1 MTCVVVN
8 DASCLID
15 LGKGGLLPFL
25 CSLPYRFIV
34 PLPIRT
40 SETLSLSDQD
50 WHGLDSAGMVTH
62 DLTPAEVEA
71 AFGIKGNNPALSAND
86 CFCFVTAQ
94 VNDGILLTGDAQLAQ
109 AARRNG
115 LSVHGVLWV
124 IDQLKQEKVC
134 EYAILAKALI
144 TWRQDSSVFL
154 PKDEILGRLSLFV
167 PQDDL
172 SRTSDF
178 GPCNVRDAIPAEY
191 SKGKLPPVLGIFT
204 SALTPNPKSL

>member
-1 MTCVVVN
+1 M
-8 DASCLID
+8 SKW
-15 LGKGGLLPFL
+15 GKGVEGVALHAATFHCGVDETGVEMGIVAHQDRPNTLLRLQFPPDNVEQPGQGGFFRHRL
-25 CSLPYRFIV
+25 AERVPGVDAGETQRRRLDIGTLERF
-34 PLPIRT
+34 
-40 SETLSLSDQD
+40 
-50 WHGLDSAGMVTH
+50 
-62 DLTPAEVEA
+62 
-71 AFGIKGNNPALSAND
+71 
-86 CFCFVTAQ
+86 
-94 VNDGILLTGDAQLAQ
+94 NDGILLTGDAQLAQ

-134 EYAILAKALI
+134 EYAILTKALI

-154 PKDEILGRLSLFV
+154 PEDEIMGRLSLFV

-191 SKGKLPPVLGIFT
+191 SKGKVATRFGEIYFGIDT
-204 SALTPNPKSL
+204 QV

>member
-1 MTCVVVN
+1 MTSVVVN

-40 SETLSLSDQD
+40 SETLSLTDQD

-62 DLTPAEVEA
+62 DLTPTEVEA

-144 TWRQDSSVFL
+144 LWVGLGNGRSFIVSTDSTSRALDSDRGGSRIPWHESCRFL
-154 PKDEILGRLSLFV
+154 FAWKLGQREQ
-167 PQDDL
+167 P
-172 SRTSDF
+172 
-178 GPCNVRDAIPAEY
+178 VR
-191 SKGKLPPVLGIFT
+191 
-204 SALTPNPKSL
+204 